1 MTIRPASVPTSH
13 RPAEPSATLIG
24 TGRGRPGTLVAA
36 AIAGAA
42 KAHSKRTRRRIAPRV
57 WSKPGPKSGSRLAS
71 ARASTRPMSP
81 APSPKGST
89 RPAAVVRD
97 HRAPARGQDGGH
109 DRVGGQRAVP
119 PKRPALAA
127 RAVTR
132 QVERKHRDG
141 GTREKAKE
149 KCRAQG
155 RRRPRRALHRP
166 SIVRRSRTG
175 SRQQPDGGQIRG
187 ITTGAG
193 ELSSGNVRKAM
204 RSTVTRAFYL
214 TRRRAIDYARCAS
227 CFCS

>member
-13 RPAEPSATLIG
+13 SPAEPSATLIG
-24 TGRGRPGTLVAA
+24 IGRGRPGTLVAA

-127 RAVTR
+127 RGRNAPGRT
-132 QVERKHRDG
+132 Q
-141 GTREKAKE
+141 AP
-149 KCRAQG
+149 
-155 RRRPRRALHRP
+155 RRRHPREGQGKVPRPRQAPPAESSAPALNCEAIPHWI
-166 SIVRRSRTG
+166 SS
-175 SRQQPDGGQIRG
+175 
-187 ITTGAG
+187 TTGRWAN
-193 ELSSGNVRKAM
+193 SWNHH
-204 RSTVTRAFYL
+204 
-214 TRRRAIDYARCAS
+214 RRRGVVIG
-227 CFCS
+227 